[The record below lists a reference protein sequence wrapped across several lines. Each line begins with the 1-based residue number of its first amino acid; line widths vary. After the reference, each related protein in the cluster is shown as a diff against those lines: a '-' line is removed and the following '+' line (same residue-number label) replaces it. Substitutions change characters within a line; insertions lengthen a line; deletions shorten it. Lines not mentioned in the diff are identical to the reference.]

1 MGVDHVRVVAD
12 MVGRRAGHHHGV
24 AGRERVGLVGADAHH
39 LGVVVADALE
49 AGDVLA
55 FLWDGIEKGTD

>member
-12 MVGRRAGHHHGV
+12 VIGRRAGHHHGV
-24 AGRERVGLVGADAHH
+24 TGGERVGLVGADAHH

-49 AGDVLA
+49 SGVALA
-55 FLWDGIEKGTD
+55 FFQD